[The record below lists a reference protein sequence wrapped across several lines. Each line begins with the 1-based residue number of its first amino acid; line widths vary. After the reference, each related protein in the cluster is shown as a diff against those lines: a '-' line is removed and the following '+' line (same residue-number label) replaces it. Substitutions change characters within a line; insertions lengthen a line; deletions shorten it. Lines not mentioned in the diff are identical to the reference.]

1 MLSRSSEVLTQKRDR
16 KFAHR
21 RGAQCP
27 EMRLNFLPMGQNS
40 TMAAIGTEINRVEDV
55 DQAIHLFSAP
65 NRCSELGA
73 LPSPWILPTALMQPG
88 RALGMAAKS
97 PE

>member
-16 KFAHR
+16 EFAHR

-55 DQAIHLFSAP
+55 D
-65 NRCSELGA
+65 
-73 LPSPWILPTALMQPG
+73 
-88 RALGMAAKS
+88 
-97 PE
+97 